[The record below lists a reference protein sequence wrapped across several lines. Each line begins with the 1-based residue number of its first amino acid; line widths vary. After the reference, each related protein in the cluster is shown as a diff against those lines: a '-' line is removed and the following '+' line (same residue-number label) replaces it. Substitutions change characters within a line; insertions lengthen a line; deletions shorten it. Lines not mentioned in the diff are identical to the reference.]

1 MNAPEGGVPGSL
13 VGKRVPR
20 PGVRR
25 LVHGRGRYTD
35 DLSVPGMLHVA
46 FVRSPYGHARILGID
61 AAEASA
67 LPGVVRVVTGR
78 DVSGVCRPM
87 HAVAAH
93 RPGHKSAVQHPM
105 AVDRACFQGEPVA
118 AVVAETR
125 AEAEDAA
132 ELVAVEW
139 EELPVVTDMEAALSS
154 DGPVIHPELGDNL
167 CFEHETAVGDAGA
180 ALAGAAH
187 VAEQRFVFGRH
198 AAVTLEGRAVI
209 ADWDPV
215 EERLVV
221 HQSHQS
227 PFQMQDV
234 YSRHLGVPEHR
245 VRVVTPDVGGGF
257 GLKINVHGDELAVVA
272 VARLL
277 GRPVKF
283 AADRLEAFASDCQTR
298 DHVVTARM
306 GIDADGRAVALEVD
320 DVLSVGPYT
329 AYVRFGLAEGMMVVA
344 SAGAPYRLSDYRGRM
359 RAAYVN
365 KGIVGMFRGVGVPIG
380 CAVTELLV
388 DQAAA
393 AAGIDPVE
401 FRRRNFHAEEDYPL
415 TTVGGYKAARM
426 SMRRCLESCVGLMD
440 YPALRAEQE
449 RLRRRGVVRGVGV
462 AAFVEAAAF
471 GPGYYGP
478 SGARVSTQDGC
489 TVKLEPSGVVRCLT
503 SVTDQGQ
510 GTLAAVAQVVAEQ
523 LGLGMEDIDVVA
535 GDSAV
540 TPYGG
545 GAWASR
551 GMAIGG
557 EAALQAGRALRE
569 GILDLAASVL
579 QTSAER
585 LALADGEIRDA
596 GTGEAR
602 MDLAELA
609 RIGHFRQDTL
619 PPGVQ
624 PELVATRHHVPPVDY
639 YVANGVQGA
648 HVEIDVETGF
658 VRILGWWV
666 ADDCGRVVNP
676 LLVDE
681 QLRGGIVQGIGNALY
696 EHLLYDEHGQI
707 LNGTLADYLLP
718 MACEMPDISIAHV
731 ETPVGTT
738 ELGANGI
745 GESGTIGAIAALWC
759 AVNDA
764 LRPLGVQIDR
774 QPFAPAD
781 VLEALGRSGAPAGG
795 DQAPESPM

>member
-1 MNAPEGGVPGSL
+1 MTAPAPAAAGPADGPL
-13 VGKRVPR
+13 VGRGVPR
-20 PGVRR
+20 PNVRR
-25 LVHGRGRYTD
+25 LIHGGGRYTD
-35 DLSVPGMLHVA
+35 DLTVPHMLHVA
-46 FVRSPYGHARILGID
+46 FVRSPHGHAGIAGVD
-61 AAEASA
+61 TAAASA
-67 LPGVVRVVTGR
+67 APGVVRVVTGR
-78 DVSGVCRPM
+78 DVSAVCRPM

-93 RPGHKSAVQHPM
+93 RPGHKSAVQHAL
-105 AVDRACFQGEPVA
+105 AVERACFQGEPVA
-118 AVVAETR
+118 AVVARTR

-139 EELPVVTDMEAALSS
+139 RELEAVTDMEAALSP
-154 DGPVIHPELGDNL
+154 GGAVIHPELGDNL
-167 CFEHETAVGDAGA
+167 CFEHETARGDPGA
-180 ALAGAAH
+180 ALAACGLVLEH
-187 VAEQRFVFGRH
+187 RFVFGRH
-198 AAVTLEGRAVI
+198 TAVTLEGRAVI

-215 EERLVV
+215 EGRLTV

-227 PFQMQDV
+227 PFQMQDI
-234 YSRHLGVPEHR
+234 YSRHLGIPEHR
-245 VRVVTPDVGGGF
+245 VRVVAPDVGGGF
-257 GLKINVHGDELAVVA
+257 GLKINVHGEELAVAAISV
-272 VARLL
+272 LL
-277 GRPVKF
+277 GRPVKY
-283 AADRLEAFASDCQTR
+283 AADRLESFAADCQTR

-306 GIDADGRAVALEVD
+306 GVAADGRAVALEVD
-320 DVLSVGPYT
+320 DTLSVGPYT

-344 SAGAPYRLSDYRGRM
+344 SAGAPYRLTDYRGRM

-380 CAVTELLV
+380 CAVTEV
-388 DQAAA
+388 MADQAAA

-401 FRRRNFHAEEDYPL
+401 FRRRNFHAPGDYPL
-415 TTVGGYKAARM
+415 TTVGGYKARHL
-426 SMRRCLESCVGLMD
+426 SMHACLDACVGMMD
-440 YPALRAEQE
+440 YPALREEQG
-449 RLRRRGVVRGVGV
+449 RLRGRGALRGIGV

-489 TVKLEPSGVVRCLT
+489 TVKLEPSGTVRCLT

-510 GTLAAVAQVVAEQ
+510 GTLTAIAQVVADQ
-523 LGLGMEDIDVVA
+523 LGLGMEDIDLVA

-557 EAALQAGRALRE
+557 EAALGAAAALRAN
-569 GILDLAASVL
+569 ILELAASVL
-579 QTSAER
+579 QTTPDG
-585 LALADGEIRDA
+585 LALGGGEVRDA

-602 MDLAELA
+602 MGLGELA

-624 PELVATRHHVPPVDY
+624 PELMVTRHHAPAADY

-648 HVEIDVETGF
+648 HVEIDAETGF
-658 VRILGWWV
+658 VTILGWWV

-681 QLRGGIVQGIGNALY
+681 QLRGGIVQGIGNSLY
-696 EHLLYDEHGQI
+696 EHLRYDERGQM
-707 LNGTLADYLLP
+707 LNGTLADYMLP
-718 MACEMPDISIAHV
+718 MACEMPDIQISHV
-731 ETPVGTT
+731 ETPVGETA
-738 ELGANGI
+738 LGANGV

-764 LRPLGVQIDR
+764 LRPLGVQAGR
-774 QPFAPAD
+774 QPFTPEHL
-781 VLEALGRSGAPAGG
+781 LETLSAA
-795 DQAPESPM
+795 